1 MVSEPVLVHCFRY
14 VDEDG
19 MLVDRGFDVMMVK
32 EGDLW
37 DRVGAAA

>member
-1 MVSEPVLVHCFRY
+1 
-14 VDEDG
+14 

-37 DRVGAAA
+37 DEELIAWARRREARVRRETAPR